1 MDSRDVTVWPGLRA
15 VALGKIDQADP
26 GWKLLRQGDPLNGS
40 ATGLLRQ
47 QPEDQDQFNLE
58 KFFREGLSQAL
69 RGKNRLNVMLAGRVG
84 VGKSTL
90 VNAIFG
96 EPIAPTGV
104 GSSITQS
111 IQRYVRP
118 NLPISVYD
126 TPGIEL
132 GVDADP
138 IARNYLAEIKKQMGE
153 DDTRVHFCL
162 YCVRT
167 RDERFETVESDIVRA
182 LAKDVLVALVLTQ
195 CPTPDDHRALK
206 FAQYL
211 TSLGL
216 PILDG
221 QCFMTLAEE
230 DRVAGVKLAPHGL
243 PDLVRSIYHQLPDAE
258 RHTLASCQR
267 VSLELKIAEARR
279 SVNVNVGKA
288 ALIAATPI
296 PLADSIPLSAL
307 QISMLG
313 QISTIMGF
321 RVDPKAIA
329 TAFAAVLGVAS
340 VARTAASFLKLFPG
354 SGTTINTTIASS
366 TTKILGEVFINACT
380 NVLMRQAAGEY
391 IHQDDIVSEFIKEF
405 PLLLNGSLHHSA

>member
-1 MDSRDVTVWPGLRA
+1 MDTQDVMIWQGQRTVPA
-15 VALGKIDQADP
+15 NKINQTKP
-26 GWKLLRQGDPLNGS
+26 GWYKPAGS
-40 ATGLLRQ
+40 D
-47 QPEDQDQFNLE
+47 EFNLE

-69 RGKNRLNVMLAGRVG
+69 RGKTRLNVMLAGRVG

-111 IQRYVRP
+111 IRRYARP

-132 GVDADP
+132 GTAAEL
-138 IARNYLAEIKKQMGE
+138 IAKTYLTEIKKQAG
-153 DDTRVHFCL
+153 DDEGRVHFCL

-167 RDERFETVESDIVRA
+167 RDERFETVESEVVRA

-195 CPTPDDHRALK
+195 CPTPDDARASK
-206 FAQYL
+206 FARYL
-211 TSLGL
+211 TALEL
-216 PILDG
+216 PVLDRR
-221 QCFMTLAEE
+221 CFLTLAEE
-230 DRVAGVKLAPHGL
+230 DHVAGVTLAPFGL
-243 PDLVRSIYHQLPDAE
+243 PDLVSSIYQQLPDAE

-279 SVNVNVGKA
+279 SVNVSMGRA

-321 RVDPKAIA
+321 RVDPKAVA
-329 TAFAAVLGVAS
+329 TAFATVLGVAS
-340 VARTAASFLKLFPG
+340 MARTTASFFKIFPG
-354 SGTTINTTIASS
+354 SGTTINTTVAST
-366 TTKILGEVFINACT
+366 TTKILGEIFINACM
-380 NVLMRQAAGEY
+380 NVRMRQISGEH
-391 IHQDDIVSEFIKEF
+391 IPQDDIVSELLKEF
-405 PLLLNGSLHHSA
+405 PVLLNGNLRHSA

>member
-1 MDSRDVTVWPGLRA
+1 MD
-15 VALGKIDQADP
+15 
-26 GWKLLRQGDPLNGS
+26 GS
-40 ATGLLRQ
+40 STGLLRYK
-47 QPEDQDQFNLE
+47 PEGYEPQRQDEFDLE

-69 RGKNRLNVMLAGRVG
+69 RGKTRLNVMLAGRVG

-104 GSSITQS
+104 GRSITQS
-111 IQRYVRP
+111 IQRYVQP

-132 GVDADP
+132 GVEADL
-138 IARNYLAEIKKQMGE
+138 IAKTYLTEIRRQMEE

-182 LAKDVLVALVLTQ
+182 LSKDVLVALVLTQ
-195 CPTPDDHRALK
+195 CPTPDDARANK
-206 FAQYL
+206 FARYL

-216 PILDG
+216 PVLDG

-230 DRVAGVKLAPHGL
+230 DNVAGVTLPPFGL
-243 PDLVRSIYHQLPDAE
+243 PDLVSSIYHQLPDAE

-279 SVNVNVGKA
+279 SVNFNMGTA
-288 ALIAATPI
+288 ALIAASPI
-296 PLADSIPLSAL
+296 PLVDSIPLSAL
-307 QISMLG
+307 QINMLG
-313 QISTIMGF
+313 QITTIMGF
-321 RVDPKAIA
+321 RVDPKAVA
-329 TAFAAVLGVAS
+329 TAFATVLGVAS
-340 VARTAASFLKLFPG
+340 VARTTASFFKIFPG
-354 SGTTINTTIASS
+354 TGATINTTIAST

-380 NVLMRQAAGEY
+380 NVLMRQMAGER
-391 IHQDDIVSEFIKEF
+391 IHQDDIVSELLKEL
-405 PLLLNGSLHHSA
+405 PVLLSGGLRLSA

>member
-1 MDSRDVTVWPGLRA
+1 MNTQDVTIWHGQRA
-15 VALGKIDQADP
+15 VAADKISQTEPRWYKPAGPD
-26 GWKLLRQGDPLNGS
+26 
-40 ATGLLRQ
+40 
-47 QPEDQDQFNLE
+47 EFNLE
-58 KFFREGLSQAL
+58 KFFREGLSQVL
-69 RGKNRLNVMLAGRVG
+69 RGKSRLNVMLAGRVG

-111 IQRYVRP
+111 IRRYVRP

-132 GVDADP
+132 GAAAEP
-138 IARNYLAEIKKQMGE
+138 IAKTYLTEIKKQMG
-153 DDTRVHFCL
+153 DDDARVHFCL

-167 RDERFETVESDIVRA
+167 RDERFETIESEVVRA

-195 CPTPDDHRALK
+195 CPTPDDTRASK
-206 FAQYL
+206 FARYL
-211 TSLGL
+211 TSLEL
-216 PILDG
+216 PVLDG
-221 QCFMTLAEE
+221 RCFMTLAEE
-230 DRVAGVKLAPHGL
+230 DRVAGVTLTPFGL
-243 PDLVRSIYHQLPDAE
+243 PDLVSSIYQQLPDAE

-279 SVNVNVGKA
+279 SVNVNMGTA

-321 RVDPKAIA
+321 KVDPKAVA
-329 TAFAAVLGVAS
+329 SAFATVLGVAS
-340 VARTAASFLKLFPG
+340 AARTTASFFKIFPG
-354 SGTTINTTIASS
+354 TGRTVNTTIAST
-366 TTKILGEVFINACT
+366 TTKILGEIFINACM
-380 NVLMRQAAGEY
+380 NVRMRQISGE
-391 IHQDDIVSEFIKEF
+391 H
-405 PLLLNGSLHHSA
+405 

>member
-1 MDSRDVTVWPGLRA
+1 MDPRDVTVWPGQRA
-15 VALGKIDQADP
+15 ITASKIGQPDP
-26 GWKLLRQGDPLNGS
+26 GWKRRNQGGSMDGS
-40 ATGLLRQ
+40 ATGLLRYK
-47 QPEDQDQFNLE
+47 PEGQDEFNLE

-69 RGKNRLNVMLAGRVG
+69 RGKTRLNVMLAGRVG

-104 GSSITQS
+104 GASITQS
-111 IQRYVRP
+111 IRRYVRP

-132 GVDADP
+132 GVAADL
-138 IARNYLAEIKKQMGE
+138 IAGNYLTEIKKQMGD

-195 CPTPDDHRALK
+195 CPTPDDPRALK

-216 PILDG
+216 PVLDG

-230 DRVAGVKLAPHGL
+230 DRVAGVKLAPFGL
-243 PDLVRSIYHQLPDAE
+243 PDLVRSICHQLPDAE

-279 SVNVNVGKA
+279 SVNVNMGTS

-313 QISTIMGF
+313 QISAIMGF

-329 TAFAAVLGVAS
+329 TAFATVLGVAS
-340 VARTAASFLKLFPG
+340 VARTAASFFKIFPG
-354 SGTTINTTIASS
+354 SGTTINTTIAST

-380 NVLMRQAAGEY
+380 SVLMRQTAGEH
-391 IHQDDIVSEFIKEF
+391 IHQDDIVSELLKEF
-405 PLLLNGSLHHSA
+405 LLLLNGSLRQSA

>member
-15 VALGKIDQADP
+15 VAPGKIDQVAP
-26 GWKLLRQGDPLNGS
+26 GWQRLRQVDPLDGS
-40 ATGLLRQ
+40 VTGLLRQ
-47 QPEDQDQFNLE
+47 KPEDQDEFNLE

-69 RGKNRLNVMLAGRVG
+69 RGKTRLNVMLAGRVG

-96 EPIAPTGV
+96 ERIAPTGV
-104 GSSITQS
+104 GSSITRS
-111 IQRYVRP
+111 IQRYTRP

-132 GVDADP
+132 GVDADL
-138 IARNYLAEIKKQMGE
+138 IARNYLAEIKKQMGD

-195 CPTPDDHRALK
+195 CPTPDDHRALN

-211 TSLGL
+211 TSLNL
-216 PILDG
+216 PVLDG
-221 QCFMTLAEE
+221 QCFMTLADE
-230 DRVAGVKLAPHGL
+230 DHVAGIKLAPFGL
-243 PDLVRSIYHQLPDAE
+243 PDLVGSIYRQLPDAE

-279 SVNVNVGKA
+279 SVNVNMGKA

-313 QISTIMGF
+313 QISNIMGF

-329 TAFAAVLGVAS
+329 TAFATVLGVAS
-340 VARTAASFLKLFPG
+340 VARTTASFFKIFPG
-354 SGTTINTTIASS
+354 TGTTINATIAST

-380 NVLMRQAAGEY
+380 NVLMRQAAGDH
-391 IHQDDIVSEFIKEF
+391 IHQDDIVSEFLKEF
-405 PLLLNGSLHHSA
+405 PLLLNGSLRHSA

>member
-340 VARTAASFLKLFPG
+340 VARTAASFFKLFPG

-391 IHQDDIVSEFIKEF
+391 IHQDDIVREFLKEF

>member
-15 VALGKIDQADP
+15 VALAKIDQADP

-132 GVDADP
+132 GVDADL
-138 IARNYLAEIKKQMGE
+138 IAKNYLAEIKKQMGE

-340 VARTAASFLKLFPG
+340 VARTAASFFKLFPG

-391 IHQDDIVSEFIKEF
+391 IHQDDIVSEFLKEF